1 MESVLIIKNKKYLN
15 TVDMPNLD
23 AKILEAVLFPV
34 PEVPP
39 KNMING
45 CFLSVKDHAI

>member
-1 MESVLIIKNKKYLN
+1 
-15 TVDMPNLD
+15 MPKREAN
-23 AKILEAVLFPV
+23 ILEAVLFPV

-39 KNMING
+39 KKMING